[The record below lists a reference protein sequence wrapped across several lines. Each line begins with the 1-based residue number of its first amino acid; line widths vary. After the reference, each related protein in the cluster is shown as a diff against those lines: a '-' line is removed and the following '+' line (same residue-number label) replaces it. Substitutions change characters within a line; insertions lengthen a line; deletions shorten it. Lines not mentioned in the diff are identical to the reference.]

1 MNFLS
6 AKKIIGKINNDYVK
20 IWGDICNIESPT
32 NYKQGV
38 DRVGNYFVN
47 LAREKGFTVEK
58 SLQKASGDV
67 IRIILNPDAKG
78 KMITLSAHIDTVH
91 KLGAFGYPP
100 VTFKDDKIIGPGVC
114 DCKGGAVA
122 AFFALDVLNECG
134 FKSNPVQFLI
144 QTDEE
149 CGSRISNKETIKY
162 IIEKSKDSIAFFNLE
177 EYSTGEACLE
187 RKGIIT
193 FKLSVKGI
201 KSHASLC
208 AKSGANAIVEAANK
222 IIEINKINDDK
233 GTTCCVSLL
242 NGGESVNTV
251 PDCCDIFVNTR
262 YVTENDGE
270 IIKEKIKKIA
280 DTVYVEGCTTEFS
293 IYSER
298 VPMTLSEKSL
308 ALLNEVNESFKQNN
322 LPVLVPS
329 KRNGG
334 SDAAY
339 VVSSSISCIDS
350 IGVNGGNIHTTDE
363 FAYVDSLAEAVERLI
378 SAIFYLSRGNS
389 NGK

>member
-6 AKKIIGKINNDYVK
+6 AEKIISKLNNNYVK
-20 IWGDICNIESPT
+20 IWEDICNIESPT
-32 NYKQGV
+32 NNKQGV

-47 LAREKGFTVEK
+47 LANEKGFAVEK
-58 SLQKASGDV
+58 LEQKVSGDV
-67 IRIILNPDAKG
+67 VRIILNPDSKG

-91 KLGAFGYPP
+91 ELGSFGYPP

-149 CGSRISNKETIKY
+149 SSSRLSNKETIKY
-162 IIEKSKDSIAFFNLE
+162 IIEKSKDSLAFFNLE
-177 EYSTGEACLE
+177 EYVDGEACLE
-187 RKGIIT
+187 RKGIFT

-208 AKSGANAIVEAANK
+208 ATSGANALVEAANK
-222 IIEINKINDDK
+222 IMEINKINDDK

-242 NGGESVNTV
+242 NCSGSVNTV
-251 PDCCDIFVNTR
+251 PDNCDIFVNTR
-262 YVTENDGE
+262 YVTKNDGE
-270 IIKEKIKKIA
+270 IIKEKMKKIA
-280 DTVYVEGCTTEFS
+280 DTVYVEGCTTELC

-298 VPMTLSEKSL
+298 IPMELNEKSV

-339 VVSSSISCIDS
+339 IASNLISCIDS

-363 FAYVDSLAEAVERLI
+363 FAYVDSLSESVKRLI
-378 SAIFYLSRGNS
+378 SAIFYLSKGDLNE
-389 NGK
+389 K

>member
-6 AKKIIGKINNDYVK
+6 AEKIISRLNNDYVK
-20 IWGDICNIESPT
+20 IWEDICNIESPT

-38 DRVGNYFVN
+38 DRVGNYFAN
-47 LAREKGFTVEK
+47 LANEKGFAVEK
-58 SLQKASGDV
+58 LEQKVSGDV
-67 IRIILNPDAKG
+67 VRIILNPDSKG

-91 KLGAFGYPP
+91 ELGSFGYPP
-100 VTFKDDKIIGPGVC
+100 VTFKGNKIIGPGVR

-149 CGSRISNKETIKY
+149 CSSVLSNKETIKY
-162 IIEKSKDSIAFFNLE
+162 IIEKSKDSLAFFNLE
-177 EYSTGEACLE
+177 GYVNGEACLE

-201 KSHASLC
+201 KSHAALC
-208 AKSGANAIVEAANK
+208 ATSGANAIVEAANK

-242 NGGESVNTV
+242 NCDGSVNTV
-251 PDCCDIFVNTR
+251 PDYCDIFVNTR
-262 YVTENDGE
+262 YVTKNDGE

-280 DTVYVEGCTTEFS
+280 DTAYVEGCTTEFCV
-293 IYSER
+293 YSER
-298 VPMTLSEKSL
+298 IPMELTEKSVE
-308 ALLNEVNESFKQNN
+308 LLNEVNESFKQNN

-329 KRNGG
+329 KHNGG

-339 VVSSSISCIDS
+339 VVSNSIPCIDS
-350 IGVNGGNIHTTDE
+350 IGVNGGSIHTTDE
-363 FAYVDSLAEAVERLI
+363 FAYVDSLSESVKRLI
-378 SAIFYLSRGNS
+378 SAIFYLSKGDLNE
-389 NGK
+389 K